1 MKGEMIRFQGNG
13 QTYEGYLAR
22 SVKGEGIGVIVIQ
35 EWWGLVGHIKDVC
48 DRFAEEGFTSLA
60 PDLYHGQK
68 TTDPDTAGKLMMALN
83 IGEAEKVLRGA
94 VLRLLED
101 EATVGDKV
109 GVVGF
114 CMGGQLSLFA
124 ACTNPQIGACVDYYG
139 IHPNVQPPFE
149 KLVAPV
155 LGFFA
160 ENDAYASPESVEAL
174 SNTLESHGKEHEF
187 ITYPGTDHAFFN
199 NERPEVYNQG
209 AAEDTWKRMVTFF
222 RTNLG

>member
-1 MKGEMIRFQGNG
+1 MKGETIRFQGNG

-22 SVKGEGIGVIVIQ
+22 SVNGKGIGVIVIQ

-48 DRFAEEGFTSLA
+48 DRFAEEGFTALA

-109 GVVGF
+109 GAVGF

-149 KLVAPV
+149 KLNAPV

-160 ENDAYASPESVEAL
+160 ENDTYAIPESVEAL
-174 SNTLESHGKEHEF
+174 SNTLKSHGKDHEF
-187 ITYPGTDHAFFN
+187 ITYPGTDHGFFN

>member
-1 MKGEMIRFQGNG
+1 MIKFQGNG

-22 SVKGEGIGVIVIQ
+22 SVNGKGIGIIVIQ

-149 KLVAPV
+149 KLNAPV

-160 ENDAYASPESVEAL
+160 ENDAYASSEAVEAL
-174 SNTLESHGKEHEF
+174 SNTLESHGKDHEF